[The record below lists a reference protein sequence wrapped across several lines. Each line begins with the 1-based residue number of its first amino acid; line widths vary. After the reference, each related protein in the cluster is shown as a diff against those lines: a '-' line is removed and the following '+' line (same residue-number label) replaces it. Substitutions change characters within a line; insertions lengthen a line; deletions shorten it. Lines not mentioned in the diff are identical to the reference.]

1 MSPEEIIEAY
11 NVVTQDLKNQVAQ
24 ESAAIGNSQRSL
36 GTLAAAVA
44 SPSGQTSGLANYTY
58 NRLLR
63 PTVDTLAANL
73 ETTGKAEALQNKL
86 TADLM
91 AAKNNYENAKN
102 AYTVASTAPKTT
114 TPNPYTEVEDTAY
127 SGEQIPY
134 TEAGTIIGT
143 SQDGNGI
150 YTVTIADG
158 KGGFY
163 TKQVQADSS
172 DTAKKKVTVIGTGS
186 SGNGVYDVILS
197 DGTRKQYFANSSE
210 EAKQKYYKD
219 NYSW

>member
-63 PTVDTLAANL
+63 PAVDTLAANL

-91 AAKNNYENAKN
+91 AAKNNYESAKN
-102 AYTVASTAPKTT
+102 AYTVASTTPKTA
-114 TPNPYTEVEDTAY
+114 NPYTEVEDPTFT
-127 SGEQIPY
+127 GKKQPY
-134 TEAGTIIGT
+134 PEEGTTAGTGT
-143 SQDGNGI
+143 SGNGVYDVYLNDGNGGT
-150 YTVTIADG
+150 YN
-158 KGGFY
+158 
-163 TKQVQADSS
+163 KQVWADSS
-172 DTAKKKVTVIGTGS
+172 DEAKKKTTIIGVGS
-186 SGNGVYDVILS
+186 SGNGVYDLIFA
-197 DGTRKQYFANSSE
+197 DGSRKQYFANSAE

-219 NYSW
+219 NNSW